1 MQDKSMSE
9 KLGKNKNTHYNPK
22 RKLFLD
28 RDNSKTN
35 NRHGPKTNEP
45 CTYTHFIGEMLW
57 QILDTRVKNDFKI
70 KEKFLRWG
78 SDEDYEKCSED
89 FRNARL
95 HTLHPLHF
103 ISKTL
108 VMIVDRLF
116 DEYIHVTTLD
126 ETKDKTKSEGMFN
139 INQCVGILKLLIR
152 PKSAWIDEKRTQGY
166 YATLSVRGY
175 CYKKLLDIYKRTD
188 NEIELSKHIRSL
200 MFDANKD
207 NDITKEYKLE
217 LSQEEEKF
225 SKKRSLEQIYSP
237 SPSSKVPR

>member
-1 MQDKSMSE
+1 MSE

-35 NRHGPKTNEP
+35 NRHLPKTSEP
-45 CTYTHFIGEMLW
+45 CTYTHFIGEVLW
-57 QILDTRVKNDFKI
+57 EILDTREKNFKFR
-70 KEKFLRWG
+70 EKYLRWG

-116 DEYIHVTTLD
+116 DEYIHVHVTKTLG
-126 ETKDKTKSEGMFN
+126 ETRAEGMFN

-152 PKSAWIDEKRTQGY
+152 PKSAWIKEKRTQGY

-188 NEIELSKHIRSL
+188 SESERTKL
-200 MFDANKD
+200 MFNANND

-217 LSQEEEKF
+217 LSQEAEKF
-225 SKKRSLEQIYSP
+225 SKKRSLEEIYSP